1 MSRQLI
7 SRNPDLARLAAEGFD
22 VSVEGGHLVVRG
34 VPFVDAARRVRRG
47 VMVSKLDLAGDRT
60 IRPRDHFVWFTGG
73 EPCDALGRPIGEM
86 VNGRARVALGGGLIG
101 EYMLCSRAVGE
112 QYPDFHA
119 KITTFVAQVT
129 AHVHVI
135 DPTATAR
142 SGHIVAAMAGR
153 SPFAYVDTASSRHG
167 IGAFNDRLSGQ
178 SIGIVGLGGTGGY
191 VLDLVAKCPVSR
203 IHLFDDDRIEQH
215 NAFRAPG
222 AASIDDLRALP
233 TKVAYFEAIYSR
245 MHLGIVAHEERLD
258 RTSLHMLD
266 HLDFVFLCVDSAAS
280 RKLLVEEMER
290 RGLPF
295 VDVGIGMQAMEM
307 GLLGAVRVTTV
318 TSDMPHAGRA
328 QPRIP
333 MDAILDD
340 DPYGSAAQVADLN
353 SLAATLAV
361 LRWKR
366 LAGFYL
372 DLGRE
377 HHCVFTVD
385 GNHILDEDRGVGAG
399 S

>member
-7 SRNPDLARLAAEGFD
+7 SRNPDLARLEAEGYD
-22 VSVEGGHLVVRG
+22 VSVEGGFLVVRG

-47 VMVSKLDLAGDRT
+47 LVISRLDLAGDRT
-60 IRPRDHFVWFTGG
+60 IKPRDHFVWFAGG

-86 VNGRARVALGGGLIG
+86 VNGRARSNLGGGLIG
-101 EYMLCSRAVGE
+101 EYMLCSRAVGGE
-112 QYPDFHA
+112 YPDFHA
-119 KITTFVAQVT
+119 KITTFVNQVT

-142 SGHIVAAMAGR
+142 SGHVVAAPVGR

-167 IGAFNDRLSGQ
+167 IGAFSDRLAGQ

-203 IHLFDDDRIEQH
+203 IHLFDDDRMEQH

-222 AASIDDLRALP
+222 AASIDDLRGLP
-233 TKVAYFEAIYSR
+233 SKVAHFEAIYSR
-245 MHLGIVAHEERLD
+245 MHVGIVAHEERLD
-258 RTSLHMLD
+258 RANLHMLD

-280 RKLLVEEMER
+280 RSLLVAEMER

-295 VDVGIGMQAMEM
+295 VDVGIGMQATAE
-307 GLLGAVRVTTV
+307 GLLGTVRVTTV
-318 TSDMPHAGRA
+318 TPDMPHAGRPH
-328 QPRIP
+328 PRIP
-333 MDAILDD
+333 MEAILED

-361 LRWKR
+361 MRWKR
-366 LAGFYL
+366 RAGFYL
-372 DLGRE
+372 DLAGE
-377 HHCVFTVD
+377 HHSVFTVD
-385 GNHILDEDRGVGAG
+385 GNHILGEDHAVGAG